1 MPVYNLEMKK
11 EIKRN
16 GRTIAGIEGPEREN
30 RGEGAQ

>member
-16 GRTIAGIEGPEREN
+16 GRTIAGIEGPEMKI
-30 RGEGAQ
+30 EGAQ